1 MLRQPLGRRI
11 AGHRREPR
19 RTCGSKRLERR
30 LRRGHEPARSHCAW
44 RGSRPL
50 EPRCLRAHRCDQGPA
65 LALSEGGR
73 TQDRG
78 GHALGRRR
86 RTGADICSPLPKRME
101 HPQLASHTPAFDPPP
116 PDRGT
121 GGRSSL
127 GCVLRNDARALARA
141 PAASTRRTAI
151 PGRTS
156 TSSGGLPGV
165 EQPCGSSRAQRRR
178 ILVVRAFVR
187 LRCRST
193 RFACTARYGSCGSG
207 RERLLLR
214 FSARRCSSAPSR
226 FSRWTLCGIHRLS
239 GQRRARALAL
249 LSLAFAGESGRRL
262 QLPVEPE

>member
-19 RTCGSKRLERR
+19 RTCGRKRLERR
-30 LRRGHEPARSHCAW
+30 LRRGHEPARSYCAW
-44 RGSRPL
+44 RGSRPP
-50 EPRCLRAHRCDQGPA
+50 EPRCLRAHRRDQGHA

-86 RTGADICSPLPKRME
+86 RTGADIRSPLSKRME
-101 HPQLASHTPAFDPPP
+101 HHQLASHTPAFDPPP

-121 GGRSSL
+121 RGRSSL
-127 GCVLRNDARALARA
+127 GCVLCNDARALARA
-141 PAASTRRTAI
+141 RRFRRGVPPFLGGPRLLLAGFPEWSNRVVRARRSGDAS
-151 PGRTS
+151 
-156 TSSGGLPGV
+156 
-165 EQPCGSSRAQRRR
+165 
-178 ILVVRAFVR
+178 LVVRAFVR

-226 FSRWTLCGIHRLS
+226 FSRWTLYGS
-239 GQRRARALAL
+239 TG
-249 LSLAFAGESGRRL
+249 SAGSE
-262 QLPVEPE
+262 EPERWHC